1 MTSTANETA
10 PKFTGETESLWS
22 LQRDGKHVWTFRGE
36 LRGAMRLA
44 ISAGMVDCVI
54 VDTATG
60 AVGIERK
67 AFSFGDFR

>member
-1 MTSTANETA
+1 MTNAATETA

-44 ISAGMVDCVI
+44 ISAGMADCVI
-54 VDTATG
+54 VEKSTG
-60 AVGIERK
+60 LVGIERK
-67 AFSFGDFR
+67 ALSFGDFQ